1 MPETRAGR
9 LQRRLAELP
18 VHVEKARVEIEA
30 IELPSYPDGPRPT
43 STIIL
48 TGSGELGM
56 GENVAWTAEDH
67 HLFRAEVSDR
77 LPANRGTIGDLSR
90 QLQTS
95 CTDPYQASA
104 FESAAIDLALRQAR
118 TNLEEIAEA
127 SYQELRYVRSFG
139 AAEDPLPE
147 LVSHSQQAPSV
158 EVKLDVHPAWK
169 PATIAS
175 LADLGT
181 IAVLDFKHR
190 GTQTQQVAVA
200 AALRKPWLEDP
211 GTRGLRPNG
220 ALAERF
226 SLDAALT
233 SEDPAG
239 LLANLNPAAANL
251 KAPRMGGIL
260 ALLRAAD
267 FCMAHK
273 KPFYLGGMFEVSVGR
288 TQARELASLLTP
300 QGPNDLAPI
309 PRQPNDRFPASLSVP
324 SGGRGFGHR

>member
-9 LQRRLAELP
+9 LRRRLAALP
-18 VHVEKARVEIEA
+18 VHMEKARVDIEA
-30 IELPSYPDGPRPT
+30 IELPAYPDGPRPT
-43 STIIL
+43 STVIL
-48 TGSGELGM
+48 TGDGQVGS
-56 GENVAWTAEDH
+56 GENVAWTEEDH
-67 HLFRAEVSDR
+67 HLFRTEVRDR
-77 LPANRGTIGDLSR
+77 LPATRGTIGSFSQ

-95 CTDPYQASA
+95 FTDPYKTSA
-104 FESAAIDLALRQAR
+104 LESAAIDLALRQAR

-127 SYQELRYVRSFG
+127 SYQDVRYVRSFA

-158 EVKLDVHPAWK
+158 EVKLDVHPAWET
-169 PATIAS
+169 ATLAA
-175 LADLGT
+175 LADLRT

-190 GTQTQQVAVA
+190 GTQAQQMAVA
-200 AALRKPWLEDP
+200 QALRDPWLEDP
-211 GTRGLRPNG
+211 GIPGHRPNR

-233 SEDPAG
+233 SDNPEQ
-239 LLANLNPAAANL
+239 LLAKLNPGAANL

-260 ALLRAAD
+260 ALLGAAD
-267 FCMAHK
+267 FCAAHK
-273 KPFYLGGMFEVSVGR
+273 KPFYLGGMFEVSIGR

-309 PRQPNDRFPASLSVP
+309 PRQANDRFPKSLQLP